1 MDTMEEISFTEIT
14 EQAALAAETLFA
26 ARSPRGGELMV
37 LGCSTSE
44 TVGKRIGS
52 SSSSDAARAILD
64 GILPVIGKAGVILAV
79 QGCEHINRCL
89 CMEREDAERLGLE
102 IVNVRPHAH
111 AGGACITA
119 YYALLRDPVMV
130 EGLHDR
136 AVYGMDIGDTL
147 IGMHMKSVVVPVHST
162 LRHVGSANLVLAY
175 SRPKYV
181 GGPRAQYDSDRA

>member
-1 MDTMEEISFTEIT
+1 MEELDLTVIT
-14 EQAALAAETLFA
+14 ADAELAANLLFS
-26 ARSPRGGELMV
+26 ARKPKGGELMV

-44 TVGKRIGS
+44 TVGKQIGS
-52 SSSSDAARAILD
+52 ASSGAAASAILD
-64 GILPVIGKAGVILAV
+64 GLLPAVREKGIVLAV

-102 IVNVRPHAH
+102 IVNVKPHAH
-111 AGGACITA
+111 AGGACVTA

-130 EGLHDR
+130 ESLEHK

-147 IGMHMKSVVVPVHST
+147 IGMHLKPVAVPVHT
-162 LRHVGSANLVLAY
+162 THRRVGSANLVMAY

-181 GGPRAQYDSDRA
+181 GGPRAQYADNSR

>member
-1 MDTMEEISFTEIT
+1 MEFNEIT
-14 EQAALAAETLFA
+14 ADAEQAARILF
-26 ARSPRGGELMV
+26 STKQPRGGELMV

-44 TVGKRIGS
+44 AVGQRIGS
-52 SSSSDAARAILD
+52 SSSREAAEAILK
-64 GILPVIGKAGVILAV
+64 GLLPVIKENGIILAV

-119 YYALLRDPVMV
+119 YYESLRDPVMV
-130 EGLHDR
+130 ESLEHK

-147 IGMHMKSVVVPVHST
+147 IGMHLRSVAVPVHST
-162 LRHVGSANLVLAY
+162 LRHVGSANLVMAY

-181 GGPRAQYDSDRA
+181 GGPRAQYADNSR

>member
-1 MDTMEEISFTEIT
+1 MDFNDIT
-14 EQAALAAETLFA
+14 AEAAQAAGILFEA
-26 ARSPRGGELMV
+26 KKPRGGELMV

-44 TVGKRIGS
+44 TVGQRIGS
-52 SSSSDAARAILD
+52 SSSREAAEAILA
-64 GILPVIGKAGVILAV
+64 GLLPVVKENGVILAV

-89 CMEREDAERLGLE
+89 CMEREDAEKLGLE

-119 YYALLRDPVMV
+119 YYESLKDPVMV
-130 EGLHDR
+130 ESLQSR

-147 IGMHMKSVVVPVHST
+147 IGMHLKAVAVPVHSP
-162 LRHVGSANLVLAY
+162 LRHIGSANLVMAY

-181 GGPRAQYDSDRA
+181 GGPRAQYTDNSR